1 MEKAILL
8 AVTASLCTATS
19 SVCQRKG
26 ARSSPVADF
35 DLRLVFRL
43 ARQPVWLL
51 GIASMILGFVATG
64 PSSTRPGWHSQVRDA
79 ERLFGDP
86 YYLVRVATAD
96 LASQALRDEEPAG
109 LDPLGLVAAG
119 PTWRLS

>member
-1 MEKAILL
+1 MA
-8 AVTASLCTATS
+8 
-19 SVCQRKG
+19 
-26 ARSSPVADF
+26 
-35 DLRLVFRL
+35 
-43 ARQPVWLL
+43 
-51 GIASMILGFVATG
+51 GI
-64 PSSTRPGWHSQVRDA
+64 PHVRHA